1 MRSCRIN
8 SWRTGGGSRIAH
20 RSPNDCRKWWALA
33 YVTRSDLARLGIADR
48 LQSSLDPGLL
58 ANLADNAA
66 DRYSAVTS
74 PCRSGAMTF
83 GTAANIRSNAS
94 PVIGRPFI
102 GTERASQQ

>member
-1 MRSCRIN
+1 MPCQLLADRRQVP
-8 SWRTGGGSRIAH
+8 H
-20 RSPNDCRKWWALA
+20 RPVLAETSPQVVGAGVRYRFRL
-33 YVTRSDLARLGIADR
+33 LARLGIADR